1 MGQNLHVLCNCLR
14 LDSYETETPCRKGR
28 VFSIRPINESGDDV
42 FTADAFDDESS
53 GVDDREDGPF
63 TAAGRLSKSVVL
75 PACCD
80 FKFFKYRPRKLTIIF
95 VSRFGMENFNSFS
108 FVCGTGN
115 PSLLND
121 ANIFSMSSML
131 SSSRTECLIPLV
143 GVGCNGIGD
152 GGAGDNAGNF
162 SFSSSFSIPAVA
174 LVFDLSFSPKKKS
187 IILPLPHIFAIRPAF
202 FVSESSSL

>member
-42 FTADAFDDESS
+42 FTADAYDDESS

-121 ANIFSMSSML
+121 ASIFSMSSVL
-131 SSSRTECLIPLV
+131 SSSRTECLIPPV
-143 GVGCNGIGD
+143 GVGRGGGD
-152 GGAGDNAGNF
+152 GGGDNDGT
-162 SFSSSFSIPAVA
+162 FSSSSFIPAVA
-174 LVFDLSFSPKKKS
+174 LVFDFSFSPKKKS
-187 IILPLPHIFAIRPAF
+187 MILPLPHIFAIRPAF